1 MKKLLLLS
9 FLLAGW
15 AIAQDNAPAA
25 SEEVKSEVKAEEAK
39 PETKAEAAKT
49 EEAKG
54 EEAQADAKAEEVKTE
69 AKAEEAKTEEAK
81 PEAKADAAKTE
92 EAKSEAKTE
101 VSKGAETPE
110 ESVLGFLRALKDGK
124 CEALIAQVELT
135 AEEQKEDMVA
145 DCKKDIETL
154 KLEFVDIADFK
165 VSKVEI
171 IGADKDKAIVEIEYL
186 GDDGKS
192 ADRPADKFTLQKG
205 EKGWKTSF

>member
-15 AIAQDNAPAA
+15 ATAQDNAPAA

-54 EEAQADAKAEEVKTE
+54 EEAQADTKAEEVK
-69 AKAEEAKTEEAK
+69 EEAKTEETKPEAAK
-81 PEAKADAAKTE
+81 PEEAKA
-92 EAKSEAKTE
+92 EA
-101 VSKGAETPE
+101 SKGAETPE
-110 ESVLGFLRALKDGK
+110 ESVLSFLRALKDGK

-135 AEEQKEDMVA
+135 ADEQKEEMVA

>member
-15 AIAQDNAPAA
+15 ATAQDNAPAA

-54 EEAQADAKAEEVKTE
+54 EEAQADAKAEEVK
-69 AKAEEAKTEEAK
+69 EEAKTEETKPEAAK
-81 PEAKADAAKTE
+81 PEEAKA
-92 EAKSEAKTE
+92 EA
-101 VSKGAETPE
+101 SKGAETPE
-110 ESVLGFLRALKDGK
+110 ESVLSFLRALKDGK

-135 AEEQKEDMVA
+135 ADEQKEEMVA

>member
-15 AIAQDNAPAA
+15 ATAQDNAPAA

-54 EEAQADAKAEEVKTE
+54 EEAQADAKAEEVK
-69 AKAEEAKTEEAK
+69 AEAKTEETKPEAAK
-81 PEAKADAAKTE
+81 PEEAKA
-92 EAKSEAKTE
+92 EA
-101 VSKGAETPE
+101 SKGAETPE
-110 ESVLGFLRALKDGK
+110 ESVLSFLRALKDGK

-135 AEEQKEDMVA
+135 ADEQKEEMVA

>member
-15 AIAQDNAPAA
+15 ATAQESAPAA

-39 PETKAEAAKT
+39 PETKAEATKT

-69 AKAEEAKTEEAK
+69 AAKPEAQAEEAKTEEAK
-81 PEAKADAAKTE
+81 PEVAKPE
-92 EAKSEAKTE
+92 EAKAEAGKD
-101 VSKGAETPE
+101 AETPE

-135 AEEQKEDMVA
+135 ADEQKEEMVA

-154 KLEFVDIADFK
+154 KLEFVDVADFK

-171 IGADKDKAIVEIEYL
+171 IGADKDKAIVEVEYL

>member
-15 AIAQDNAPAA
+15 ATAQDNAPAA
-25 SEEVKSEVKAEEAK
+25 REEVKSEVKAEEAK

-54 EEAQADAKAEEVKTE
+54 EEAQADTKAEEVK
-69 AKAEEAKTEEAK
+69 EEAKTEETKPEAAK
-81 PEAKADAAKTE
+81 PEEAKA
-92 EAKSEAKTE
+92 EA
-101 VSKGAETPE
+101 SKGAETPE
-110 ESVLGFLRALKDGK
+110 ESVLSFLRALKDGK

-135 AEEQKEDMVA
+135 ADEQKEEMVA

>member
-15 AIAQDNAPAA
+15 ATAQESAPAA

-69 AKAEEAKTEEAK
+69 VAKPEAQAEEAKTEEAK
-81 PEAKADAAKTE
+81 PEAAKPE
-92 EAKSEAKTE
+92 EAKAEA
-101 VSKGAETPE
+101 SKDAETPE
-110 ESVLGFLRALKDGK
+110 ESVLSFLRALKDGK

-135 AEEQKEDMVA
+135 ADEQKEEMVA

-154 KLEFVDIADFK
+154 KLEFVDVVDFK

-171 IGADKDKAIVEIEYL
+171 IGADKDKAIVEVEYL

>member
-15 AIAQDNAPAA
+15 ATAQDSAPAA

-69 AKAEEAKTEEAK
+69 ATKPEAQAEEAKTEEAK
-81 PEAKADAAKTE
+81 PEVAKPE
-92 EAKSEAKTE
+92 EAKAEA
-101 VSKGAETPE
+101 SKDAETPE

-135 AEEQKEDMVA
+135 ADEQKEEMVA

-171 IGADKDKAIVEIEYL
+171 IGADKDKAIVEVEYL

>member
-15 AIAQDNAPAA
+15 ATAQDNAPAA
-25 SEEVKSEVKAEEAK
+25 SEEVKSEVKAEEVK

-54 EEAQADAKAEEVKTE
+54 EEAQADAKAEEVK
-69 AKAEEAKTEEAK
+69 EEAKTEETKPEAAK
-81 PEAKADAAKTE
+81 PEEAKA
-92 EAKSEAKTE
+92 EA
-101 VSKGAETPE
+101 SKGAETPE
-110 ESVLGFLRALKDGK
+110 ESVLSFLRALKDGK

-135 AEEQKEDMVA
+135 ADEQKEEMVA

>member
-15 AIAQDNAPAA
+15 ATAQDSAPAA

-39 PETKAEAAKT
+39 PETKAEATKT

-69 AKAEEAKTEEAK
+69 ATKPEAQAEEAKTEEAK
-81 PEAKADAAKTE
+81 PEVAKPE
-92 EAKSEAKTE
+92 EAKAEAGKD
-101 VSKGAETPE
+101 AETPE

-135 AEEQKEDMVA
+135 ADEQKEEMVA

-171 IGADKDKAIVEIEYL
+171 IGADKDKAIVEVEYL

>member
-15 AIAQDNAPAA
+15 ATAQESAPAA

-39 PETKAEAAKT
+39 PETKAEATKT

-69 AKAEEAKTEEAK
+69 VAKPEAQAEEAKTEETKPEAAK
-81 PEAKADAAKTE
+81 PEEAKA
-92 EAKSEAKTE
+92 EA
-101 VSKGAETPE
+101 SKDAETPE

-135 AEEQKEDMVA
+135 ADEQKEEMVA

-171 IGADKDKAIVEIEYL
+171 IGADKDKAIVEVEYL